1 MSFLSIENV
10 IHRFLLLKGS
20 PSSLVVGSPGNQ
32 PRMGTVTNIKS
43 DSDPKLRYMAI
54 KGM

>member
-1 MSFLSIENV
+1 M

-20 PSSLVVGSPGNQ
+20 PTPLVVGSPGNY
-32 PRMGTVTNIKS
+32 PHMGSLTSEKS
-43 DSDPKLRYMAI
+43 DSDPKLRYIAI